1 MSQLVVA
8 RRLHAS
14 GWPLFD
20 RDHDNREGERNAEEM
35 CMSRAVNPGIQTHLP
50 NRIHTVLRIVLVAA
64 SMVLASEA
72 GAQPRFDETI
82 EVRLLEID
90 ARVVDRDGNPVHGL
104 GFADF
109 VLFEDGRR
117 VDIES
122 VYEVRATPA
131 VVAAADAATE
141 ATLAPAPVTRTKPR
155 TIVFFL
161 DQLPLN
167 AVERKE
173 MFRDLAEFAHTALR
187 EGDMTA
193 VFGWAL
199 EARRIVP
206 LTRNHQTVIE
216 MFDAM
221 AGDLDSLPGTMLLS
235 QKAAL
240 VESTAAAIAEGGSSA
255 GWNFNV
261 EEERV
266 LYTSCVEEVLAE
278 MRRKTTTLKTIV
290 SALQGDRTAALVYV
304 SNRMPENAATYCSNL
319 GRRSPGVGP
328 VDNRW
333 STTSLLR
340 DLGRTANAA
349 GVTLYSLRPH
359 VPKTMNDAS
368 ESGPPGAGSAA
379 IRDSVFVANELY
391 SLGVLAE
398 VTGGVVGYSPK
409 EIKVALATIE
419 SDLDSYYSIAWRSTS
434 DGRDRERKIRIETK
448 NETLT
453 VRARR
458 TLVDKSDLTR
468 AKDTLVGNL
477 HGVEDSGD
485 FQVSMRAIGET
496 ATRKRRKVRTEV
508 RFRPESLTFVER
520 GNRRVATYRV
530 MILSSDESG
539 ALSEWTEETRDIVE
553 PEDKAK
559 PLALEF
565 DLEMRPEGTMTAI
578 GIFDETTGIAG
589 FAMLDTRV
597 SAKE

>member
-1 MSQLVVA
+1 
-8 RRLHAS
+8 
-14 GWPLFD
+14 
-20 RDHDNREGERNAEEM
+20 
-35 CMSRAVNPGIQTHLP
+35 MSRVVNPGIRTRVP
-50 NRIHTVLRIVLVAA
+50 NCIHTVLRIVLVAA
-64 SMVLASEA
+64 SLVLATEA

-90 ARVVDRDGNPVHGL
+90 ARVVDRDGKPVHGL
-104 GFADF
+104 GLDDF

-117 VDIES
+117 IDIES
-122 VYEVRATPA
+122 VYEVRSSPA
-131 VVAAADAATE
+131 VIAAADDATE
-141 ATLAPAPVTRTKPR
+141 ATPAPAPVTRTKPR

-167 AVERKE
+167 SSERKE
-173 MFRDLAEFAHTALR
+173 MFRDLAEFARTALR

-199 EARRIVP
+199 EARTIVP
-206 LTRNHQTVIE
+206 LTRNHRTVIE

-221 AGDLDSLPGTMLLS
+221 AGDIDSLPGTVLLS

-255 GWNFNV
+255 GWDFNV
-261 EEERV
+261 EEER
-266 LYTSCVEEVLAE
+266 LRFTTFCPEEVLAE
-278 MRRKTTTLKTIV
+278 MRRKSAALKTIV

-304 SNRMPENAATYCSNL
+304 SNRMPENTEVYCRNL
-319 GRRSPGVGP
+319 GSRSSGARQ
-328 VDNRW
+328 VDNHW

-368 ESGPPGAGSAA
+368 ESGSPGVGNAA
-379 IRDSVFVANELY
+379 VRDSVYIANELL
-391 SLGVLAE
+391 SLGTLAD

-419 SDLDSYYSIAWRSTS
+419 SDLDSYYSIAYRSTS

-448 NETLT
+448 DKTLN
-453 VRARR
+453 VRARQ

-477 HGVEDSGD
+477 YGVEDSGD

-496 ATRKRRKVRTEV
+496 ATRKLRKVLTEV

-539 ALSEWTEETRDIVE
+539 GLSKWTEETRDLVE

-565 DLEMRPEGTMTAI
+565 ELEMRPEGTMTAI

-589 FAMLDTRV
+589 FAVLDTRV
-597 SAKE
+597 SGKE